1 MPSPNIHP
9 EIASVTSE
17 QEKLLFASNPM
28 TISENFQQRFDRFSV
43 SMDFSPNRDHAIYY
57 LVHAALLLVAAIF
70 VLVGFAVAV
79 WPVVVLALALTGQD
93 YWQVRL
99 SRRSAL
105 AGCVLLALYIIGL
118 LYSVFFVGS
127 PGLWDIL
134 VAVATVLL
142 AATSLGFWYWAADR
156 LYNAHFRLPPENSG
170 PW

>member
-1 MPSPNIHP
+1 
-9 EIASVTSE
+9 
-17 QEKLLFASNPM
+17 M
-28 TISENFQQRFDRFSV
+28 TISENFQQRFDSFST

-93 YWQVRL
+93 HWQVRL

-118 LYSVFFVGS
+118 LITVFSLGS
-127 PGLWDIL
+127 PGLWGILAVVATLLL
-134 VAVATVLL
+134 VAASLL
-142 AATSLGFWYWAADR
+142 LWYWAANR
-156 LYNAHFRLPPENSG
+156 FYNAHFRLPPEDSG